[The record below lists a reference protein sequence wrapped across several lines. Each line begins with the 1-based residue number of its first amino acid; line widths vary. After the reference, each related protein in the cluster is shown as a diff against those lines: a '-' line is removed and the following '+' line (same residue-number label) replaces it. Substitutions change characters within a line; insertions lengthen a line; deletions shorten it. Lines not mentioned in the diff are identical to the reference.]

1 MTACDIYI
9 FFSSFFFLNLPRI
22 DDQREEKRRDV
33 LIIGMKELMHEAMGV
48 TKFNPGL
55 HVARLAPSIHKDIIK
70 ILLYIRE
77 YIIYYDICVL

>member
-1 MTACDIYI
+1 
-9 FFSSFFFLNLPRI
+9 
-22 DDQREEKRRDV
+22 
-33 LIIGMKELMHEAMGV
+33 MHEAMGV

-55 HVARLAPSIHKDIIK
+55 HVPRLAPSIHKDIIK